1 MSLRWRHFCS
11 SALELKMM
19 PSRIWTFFSVL
30 SPGMQT
36 FHCFHFSKP
45 LFVVVEHLNVY
56 EKIRTLICFQENI
69 TLLICYRIVT
79 SNVYISFC
87 KEIYQLIEMIE
98 SVIQLCL
105 AYISTKAS

>member
-1 MSLRWRHFCS
+1 MSRGWRHFCS

-19 PSRIWTFFSVL
+19 PSRNWIFFSVL
-30 SPGMQT
+30 SPGMQK

-69 TLLICYRIVT
+69 TLLICYRIVI
-79 SNVYISFC
+79 SNVYKRFC
-87 KEIYQLIEMIE
+87 K
-98 SVIQLCL
+98 
-105 AYISTKAS
+105 